1 MANEQ
6 KSTQL
11 RLRLVTRSELPRM
24 FEIQMEPESNTMAGT
39 KPRTREVFFTNWD
52 KYFADEQIRA
62 RVIEVHGEIAGSV
75 ACFQADGKN
84 CLGYWMAKEFWGKG
98 LASRAVKMFLEEE
111 TRRPL
116 HATAAS
122 ANTASRRILEKCGFE
137 LVEEKMGEET
147 ERFVKCQIADY
158 VLKS

>member
-1 MANEQ
+1 
-6 KSTQL
+6 
-11 RLRLVTRSELPRM
+11 M

-122 ANTASRRILEKCGFE
+122 ANTASRRSLEKCGFE